1 MTQPTAGPPTS
12 RTNTTNVVLTVI
24 FFVLLAGAAFVAV
37 LLSAFFV
44 MASDSCG
51 ATAVTCNT
59 DWIVY
64 AYIVV
69 WGGVALALV
78 GATVGTILGGLRHRA
93 TWMWPLIGIVV
104 VVASFIAGFIVLGQM
119 GTGST

>member
-1 MTQPTAGPPTS
+1 
-12 RTNTTNVVLTVI
+12 VI
-24 FFVLLAGAAFVAV
+24 FFVLLAGAAFFAV
-37 LLSAFFV
+37 LLSFFFV

-51 ATAVTCNT
+51 ATGVTCNT

-78 GATVGTILGGLRHRA
+78 GATVGTIVGGLRHRA
-93 TWMWPLIGIVV
+93 TWMWPLIGIGVV
-104 VVASFIAGFIVLGQM
+104 VVSFVAGFVVLGQI
-119 GTGST
+119 GSGSP

>member
-1 MTQPTAGPPTS
+1 MTQPTAPE
-12 RTNTTNVVLTVI
+12 RTNTANIVATVI
-24 FFVLLAGAAFVAV
+24 FFVLLAGAAFFAV

-51 ATAVTCNT
+51 ATGVTCNT

-78 GATVGTILGGLRHRA
+78 GATVGTIIGGLRHRA
-93 TWMWPLIGIVV
+93 TWMWPLIGIGVV
-104 VVASFIAGFIVLGQM
+104 VVSFIGGFIVLGQ
-119 GTGST
+119 TGSGST